1 MKRVSL
7 IVPVYNALKYVKLC
21 IKSILANFNFELG
34 EVIIID
40 DHSDSATENYLKFI
54 ADLYPERISL
64 IRNEHNLGYLRSCNK
79 AVVHAAGEI
88 VIFLN
93 SDCEI
98 PDLFVERILAC
109 FCSDE
114 NIIAASPIA
123 SNGAS
128 YFIPQLFTFKYM
140 SSCIQNRRPDYP
152 EIYNAEGFC
161 FCVRKCFI
169 DNYGLF
175 DEIYG
180 VGYCE
185 ELDYSFLIRKK
196 GFKCVLI
203 DNLYVKHARNK
214 SFKKKKYFQLAKNN
228 AILYEKWKDVINTS
242 ELLNLKNPI
251 KEIIKETFTGLRGL
265 LLLYTIKCQKFFVAG
280 RFKTLLNLRK
290 CYKKTDIQGKNII
303 YTCITGNSDIIPVIH
318 EYYSK
323 DWNYVCFTD
332 NKKLCNLKYFGM
344 WKILPLAFCRLDDTR
359 NARWHKTHPHI
370 LFPNAEKTIWIDANI
385 NVLTSYLFDI
395 IEHSESEMLVP
406 LHYCRNCVYD
416 EIAAVRVHMK
426 DDENVVFKTERS
438 LKSEGIPRQY
448 GLNETN
454 IVYSSIDSVKCTG
467 IFEQWWFMIENYSK
481 RDQLSFSYVLWK
493 NNIPVSK
500 ISIPNVRTDLKNY
513 AIYSHNNSGSVKDKL
528 LKLIF
533 K

>member
-1 MKRVSL
+1 M
-7 IVPVYNALKYVKLC
+7 
-21 IKSILANFNFELG
+21 
-34 EVIIID
+34 
-40 DHSDSATENYLKFI
+40 T
-54 ADLYPERISL
+54 
-64 IRNEHNLGYLRSCNK
+64 
-79 AVVHAAGEI
+79 
-88 VIFLN
+88 
-93 SDCEI
+93 
-98 PDLFVERILAC
+98 
-109 FCSDE
+109 
-114 NIIAASPIA
+114 
-123 SNGAS
+123 
-128 YFIPQLFTFKYM
+128 
-140 SSCIQNRRPDYP
+140 
-152 EIYNAEGFC
+152 
-161 FCVRKCFI
+161 
-169 DNYGLF
+169 
-175 DEIYG
+175 
-180 VGYCE
+180 
-185 ELDYSFLIRKK
+185 
-196 GFKCVLI
+196 
-203 DNLYVKHARNK
+203 
-214 SFKKKKYFQLAKNN
+214 
-228 AILYEKWKDVINTS
+228 NTS

-426 DDENVVFKTERS
+426 DDENVVFKTERF

-481 RDQLSFSYVLWK
+481 RD
-493 NNIPVSK
+493 
-500 ISIPNVRTDLKNY
+500 
-513 AIYSHNNSGSVKDKL
+513 
-528 LKLIF
+528 
-533 K
+533 